1 MEVNQSNKMLK
12 NSKNPCAKCLIS
24 RVLLPREHTHNTAFV
39 YHRQGRKQRHLTG
52 NQAGEQGRK
61 IAFLY

>member
-24 RVLLPREHTHNTAFV
+24 RYCFLESTHIIQLLYIIDKEERSAT
-39 YHRQGRKQRHLTG
+39 
-52 NQAGEQGRK
+52 
-61 IAFLY
+61 